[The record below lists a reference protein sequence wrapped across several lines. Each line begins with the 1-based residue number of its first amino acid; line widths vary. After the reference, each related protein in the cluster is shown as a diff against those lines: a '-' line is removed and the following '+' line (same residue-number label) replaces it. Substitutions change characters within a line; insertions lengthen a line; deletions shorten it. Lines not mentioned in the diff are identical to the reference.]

1 MNPENFVVS
10 IIASIV
16 SGFFIGLYVF
26 FIAVV
31 LPAFGIAYLGG
42 YTEVAEN
49 MVSPEGIGMNLFY
62 ICIIGSILFS
72 LYLNF
77 SSFINKK

>member
-16 SGFFIGLYVF
+16 SGFFIGLYIF

-31 LPAFGIAYLGG
+31 IPAFGIAYLGG
-42 YTEVAEN
+42 YTEIAES
-49 MVSPEGIGMNLFY
+49 MVSPKGIGMNIFY
-62 ICIIGSILFS
+62 ICIIGSILYS
-72 LYLNF
+72 LYLNL

>member
-1 MNPENFVVS
+1 MNSEDFVVS
-10 IIASIV
+10 IFASIV
-16 SGFFIGLYVF
+16 SGFLMGLYVF

-42 YTEVAEN
+42 YTEIAES
-49 MVSPEGIGMNLFY
+49 MVSPKGIGMNIFY
-62 ICIIGSILFS
+62 ICIIGSILYS
-72 LYLNF
+72 LYLNL

>member
-1 MNPENFVVS
+1 MNPEDFVVS
-10 IIASIV
+10 IIASMV

-42 YTEVAEN
+42 YTEIAES
-49 MVSPEGIGMNLFY
+49 MVSPKGIGMNLFY

-72 LYLNF
+72 LYLNL